1 MVSRA
6 REAGL
11 RSQAMDTVRSVARIA
26 EPRGGNRLKSVRR
39 VRVTPLTRRR
49 RASAGRTNG
58 PASRRIMG
66 CSVRGCGETDAVFE
80 VREEAMHVEGL
91 SGEETAG
98 IYVVGEIG

>member
-1 MVSRA
+1 
-6 REAGL
+6 
-11 RSQAMDTVRSVARIA
+11 
-26 EPRGGNRLKSVRR
+26 
-39 VRVTPLTRRR
+39 
-49 RASAGRTNG
+49 
-58 PASRRIMG
+58 MG